1 MSRTFGAR
9 DTKPRKRR
17 KTKQEIAEERKTQVS
32 EHIRKIREK
41 EKTRIE
47 QEYYLVPKELLD
59 MTGISLERLKKLLC
73 DNARLRINEALK
85 RLEEIEK
92 EWWLINK
99 VFITGRITK
108 DLELRETKTGKK
120 VCEFTI
126 ATNRVN
132 GKEADFVN
140 CMVWDK
146 QAENLVKYQGKGSL
160 LGIEGSIRTETYE
173 LSDKKHYK
181 TFVLVNNIEY
191 LSQTQKTENTPKND
205 FESASIKT
213 EFHDQL
219 EITEDD
225 YPF

>member
-92 EWWLINK
+92 E
-99 VFITGRITK
+99 
-108 DLELRETKTGKK
+108 
-120 VCEFTI
+120 
-126 ATNRVN
+126 
-132 GKEADFVN
+132 
-140 CMVWDK
+140 
-146 QAENLVKYQGKGSL
+146 
-160 LGIEGSIRTETYE
+160 
-173 LSDKKHYK
+173 
-181 TFVLVNNIEY
+181 
-191 LSQTQKTENTPKND
+191 
-205 FESASIKT
+205 
-213 EFHDQL
+213 
-219 EITEDD
+219 
-225 YPF
+225 